1 LENLMVRKFALAVL
15 LLAPVL
21 LAACASDSVGTTA
34 QKGGYFA
41 PPDPVKLAPATQQA
55 GYRVGPM
62 DVLDITV
69 FQVPD
74 LTRSVQVDAAGQ
86 IILPLIGSV
95 NAAGKTVTELQED
108 VSARLREKYLQSPEV
123 TIYVKEFASQ
133 KVTVEGAVVQPGV
146 YPITGRT
153 TLLQA
158 VAMARG
164 PDRVA
169 NESRV
174 VVFRTINNQ
183 RMGAMFDIKAIRAGT
198 ADDPEVYGNDVV
210 VVERSG
216 MRSIFRDATGA
227 VPLLGVFGPAF

>member
-1 LENLMVRKFALAVL
+1 MVRKFALAVL
-15 LLAPVL
+15 LMAPVFL
-21 LAACASDSVGTTA
+21 SACSSDTVGTNA
-34 QKGGYFA
+34 QVGGYFA

-95 NAAGKTVTELQED
+95 NAAGKTVTELQSD
-108 VSARLREKYLQSPEV
+108 VATRLKEKYLQSPEV

-133 KVTVEGAVVQPGV
+133 KVTVEGSVTQPGV
-146 YPITGRT
+146 YPISGRT

-158 VAMARG
+158 IAMARG

-183 RMGAMFDIKAIRAGT
+183 RMGAVFDIKAIRSGASE
-198 ADDPEVYGNDVV
+198 DPEIYGNDVV

-216 MRSIFRDATGA
+216 MKSLFRDVTGT
-227 VPLLGVFGPAF
+227 VPILGLFQPVL